1 MKKHHRSL
9 SGIRNS
15 LKPTVTRISNS
26 IGLRINALSADEP
39 AEIMLYDEIGKDPW
53 TGDGITASDFK
64 TALDSISPKGRQINL
79 RINSPGGLVSEGLA
93 IHNMIAAYPG
103 RTVAIIDGIAASTAS
118 FIPMACDEIHMPKTA
133 QMFIHDAWGM
143 CVGPAADM
151 ESAADDLNT
160 CSDQIASMYSEK
172 NGKTVSQMRK
182 MMRDETLMTGE
193 TALAAGLVDKLVEKA
208 AIRNFTTS
216 EITSMKAKLRGNANN
231 RKTQEN
237 DPQIMKRTQMIAL
250 LNKFKVAFQD
260 SMTDEQLLAL
270 IENMTPPNA
279 APQNQ
284 APPVADEVAAM
295 RAEMKLL
302 KEADATA
309 KKQRITNAVQLCID
323 EDRIPAAMRDSSI
336 ALALTNEAYL
346 SELQKIPSRPPGT
359 APIFA
364 SLEIPHDGETD
375 TKSVCKFIVENSSGF
390 TKKFIGNNAGRI
402 EMNRKTL
409 AEEISNR
416 ACASTKAFRRH
427 EKAIRDH
434 APRLFNAN
442 TIDAELQR
450 TVILQAMLRAYQ
462 IVLLPLK
469 NFCTV
474 FNNVPLEGTDKIAV
488 PYFPLQTNASRSFTY
503 SGGYITTDGTVEQVR
518 DVKVGGAGDGSTPP
532 ANTWYD
538 RLYQGAQFTS
548 YEQARQPYL
557 DMEQLF
563 VMNAQKLAV
572 DVFTAIVSHV
582 ITAGN
587 YGAPVKATP
596 AAAFSGSDIADLYGT
611 ATGLNWPALGR
622 SLTLNHPY
630 NVALLKDPS
639 FKYALNYGGTDP
651 IRKAQIQEAY
661 GFQDIAIL
669 PNASNYSPAGENLQG
684 WLTHMSAMLC
694 ATSPIMPSPEVMNLL
709 TRYDVVADPQTGI
722 AFEYRRFGS
731 ADFDATKEVVECSFG
746 ASVGVNTALARITS
760 Q

>member
-1 MKKHHRSL
+1 MKKQHRSL
-9 SGIRNS
+9 SIRNS
-15 LKPTVTRISNS
+15 IKPTVTRISNS
-26 IGLRINALSADEP
+26 VALRVNALVADEP
-39 AEIMLYDEIGKDPW
+39 AEIMLYDEIGRDPW
-53 TGDGITASDFK
+53 TGEGITASDFK
-64 TALDSISPKGRQINL
+64 KALDAITPRGRQINL

-93 IHNMIAAYPG
+93 IHNLILAYPG
-103 RTVAIIDGIAASTAS
+103 KCVAIIDGIAASTAS
-118 FIPMACDEIHMPKTA
+118 FIPMACDEIHASKNS

-160 CSDQIASMYSEK
+160 CSDQIAGMYADK
-172 NGKTVSQMRK
+172 NGKSISDMRA

-193 TALAAGLVDKLVEKA
+193 TAMAAGLVDKLIEKA
-208 AIRNFTTS
+208 AIRNFTPA
-216 EITSMKAKLRGNANN
+216 EISSMKAKLRGNANN
-231 RKTQEN
+231 RKNQNE

-284 APPVADEVAAM
+284 ASPANPDLAALNA
-295 RAEMKLL
+295 RINELT
-302 KEADATA
+302 EANNTA
-309 KKQRITNAVQLCID
+309 KKQRITNAVQLCVD
-323 EDRIPAAMRDSSI
+323 EDRVTRAEFDKAVIRAMADETY
-336 ALALTNEAYL
+336 LA
-346 SELQKIPSRPPGT
+346 ELQARPSRPPGSD
-359 APIFA
+359 PVFA
-364 SLEIPHDGETD
+364 SFEMPHAGAEDPKTVAQYVVANG
-375 TKSVCKFIVENSSGF
+375 CGF
-390 TKKFIGNNAGRI
+390 TKKFFGANAGRI
-402 EMNRKTL
+402 DIDRKQL
-409 AEEISNR
+409 ANEIGNR
-416 ACASTKAFRRH
+416 AGLVTTAYRKHS
-427 EKAIRDH
+427 EAIRAH

-442 TIDAELQR
+442 VLDAELQR
-450 TVILQAMLRAYQ
+450 TVILQEMLRAYQ

-469 NFCTV
+469 NWCTV

-488 PYFPLQTNASRSFTY
+488 PYFPLQTNASTSFTY
-503 SGGYITTDGTVEQVR
+503 SAGYDTTGGTVESVR

-532 ANTWYD
+532 SNTWYD

-557 DMEQLF
+557 NMEQLF

-572 DVFTAIVSHV
+572 DVFSAIVKNV
-582 ITAGN
+582 LTLGN
-587 YGAPVKATP
+587 YGASVKAVP

-630 NVALLKDPS
+630 NVALLKDPG

-651 IRKAQIQEAY
+651 IRKAAIQEAY
-661 GFQDIAIL
+661 GFQDICIL
-669 PNASNYSPAGENLQG
+669 PNASNYSPTGENLQG
-684 WLTHMSAMLC
+684 WITHMSAMLV

-709 TRYDVVADPQTGI
+709 TRYDVVADSQTGI

-731 ADFDATKEVVECSFG
+731 ANFDRTQEVVECSFG

-760 Q
+760 A